1 MARRIRKLAYR
12 YRPGRPDA
20 LQAARE
26 QHAQDVAQGV
36 GDLGKQAKSLGLFVA
51 VQALIGSIL
60 RR

>member
-26 QHAQDVAQGV
+26 QHAQETDQRV
-36 GDLGKQAKSLGLFVA
+36 GDIGQQAKSLGLFVA
-51 VQALIGSIL
+51 IQALIGSL
-60 RR
+60 LKK